1 MTPPAGLSC
10 LLCCVHPSQS
20 PIRCSNQFSRL
31 CLRHIV
37 AHCLSTCPASKAPIL
52 PAPPSVTF
60 PVPFRS
66 FHTPLTHSW
75 GTVPDSLPSSLHH
88 SADTFSLALGCH
100 PSLPHPPSAQSPG
113 PAAALLLP
121 SLLAA
126 TSPQTLSCTD
136 LSHPLRP
143 FHQCG
148 RPLWC
153 SLPAY
158 IQPLFLS
165 VCTCISG
172 LHISSILSSGTT
184 KLAIHS

>member
-1 MTPPAGLSC
+1 MTPPAGLRC
-10 LLCCVHPSQS
+10 LLCCVRPSQS
-20 PIRCSNQFSRL
+20 PIRCSTQFSRL
-31 CLRHIV
+31 WLRHSV
-37 AHCLSTCPASKAPIL
+37 THCPSTCPASKAPIL

-60 PVPFRS
+60 PIPFRS
-66 FHTPLTHSW
+66 FHTPLTHSR
-75 GTVPDSLPSSLHH
+75 GTFPDSLPSSLHH
-88 SADTFSLALGCH
+88 TPDTFSLALGCH
-100 PSLPHPPSAQSPG
+100 PSLPQPPSAQSPG

-121 SLLAA
+121 SLLEA